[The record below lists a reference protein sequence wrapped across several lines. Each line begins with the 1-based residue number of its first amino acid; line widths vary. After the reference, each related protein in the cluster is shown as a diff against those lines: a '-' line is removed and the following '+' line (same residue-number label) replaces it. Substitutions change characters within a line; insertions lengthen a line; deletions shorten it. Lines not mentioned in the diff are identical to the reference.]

1 MGLIDIV
8 TNLSD
13 FQYYS
18 SKGYQGGLGNFTAKK
33 LPHGRDQKG
42 GGSSRQPYFITP
54 IPDGNVPNSP
64 DFLLRNGYLNV
75 RDSLKDSLRITK
87 FLFGDV
93 FSGRGNTSPIDG
105 TLFIAKQQLLEFQSV
120 KIPGGYK
127 RFYNPLGTIAQ
138 AGVLSIG
145 YHLNKQ
151 GVNPFNRGYLQGG
164 DEAYYQNTFK
174 DNFENGL
181 NRLSTLYSSKI
192 SRTGGIS
199 DNASSLYGIDYDDT
213 QNLLSYLGGPQS
225 INTSAKTKIKIIG
238 DGYGKPNDR
247 TTNKQVKL
255 DAEKIYSN
263 FGNTSNNELLL
274 NIKDAKIPL
283 DPAKTKIFDPFTP
296 PEPQRKVNNSTLL
309 SGLNRSYNPNID
321 VFNIEKTYKT
331 SYSASSDGQ
340 NLLDPL
346 SLNTFGITLNSFL
359 PGPDVQKN
367 VDRVKEIRQTI
378 EEYKKQDLVKFYF
391 ELIDNDYDINNTF
404 LFFRAYINTLN
415 DNFKAEWMPYK
426 YVGRAESFYKYSGF
440 SRDSSLSFTIYA
452 HSREEMAPIY
462 SKLNLLLGTTAPS
475 YSGAGL
481 MRGNFIKI
489 SIGDYLNDV
498 PCIINNINI
507 RPSFDAGWDLNRD
520 ATGSMYMET
529 NIEYLG
535 QLPRMIDVD
544 MTFTPVHTFVPQNTS
559 IYVG

>member
-13 FQYYS
+13 FRYYS

-75 RDSLKDSLRITK
+75 RDSIKDSLRITK

-127 RFYNPLGTIAQ
+127 RFYNPLGTMAQ

-151 GVNPFNRGYLQGG
+151 GANPFNRGYLQGG

-174 DNFENGL
+174 DNFNKDL

-192 SRTGGIS
+192 SRTGTIS
-199 DNASSLYGIDYDDT
+199 NDASSLYGIDYDDT
-213 QNLLSYLGGPQS
+213 QNLLSYLGGPQA
-225 INTSAKTKIKIIG
+225 INPSGKTRISIIG
-238 DGYGKPNDR
+238 NGYGKPKDR
-247 TTNKQVKL
+247 TTNDQVKL
-255 DAEKIYSN
+255 DAEKIYLN
-263 FGNTSNNELLL
+263 FGNPLKIEDT
-274 NIKDAKIPL
+274 NIPP

-309 SGLNRSYNPNID
+309 SGLNGNYNPNIKD
-321 VFNIEKTYKT
+321 FNIEKTYKT

-340 NLLDPL
+340 NALNPL
-346 SLNTFGITLNSFL
+346 SLNTLGITAASNAT
-359 PGPDVQKN
+359 DVTKAGEEIGGYKN
-367 VDRVKEIRQTI
+367 
-378 EEYKKQDLVKFYF
+378 QDLVKFYF
-391 ELIDNDYDINNTF
+391 ELIDNDNDLNNIF
-404 LFFRAYINTLN
+404 LFFRAYINTLS
-415 DNFKAEWMPYK
+415 DNFKAEWTPYK
-426 YVGRAESFYKYSGF
+426 YVGRAENFYKYAGF

-452 HSREEMAPIY
+452 HSRKEMAPIY
-462 SKLNLLLGTTAPS
+462 AKLNFLLGTTAPS
-475 YSGAGL
+475 YSGTGL
-481 MRGNFIKI
+481 MRGNFIKM

-498 PCIINNINI
+498 PCIVNNINI
-507 RPSFDAGWDLNRD
+507 RPSFDAGWDLNRN
-520 ATGSMYMET
+520 ATGSIYIES
-529 NIEYLG
+529 NDEYLG

-544 MTFTPVHTFVPQNTS
+544 MTFTPVHTFVPQNKS